1 MALRLE
7 LDPSGIVTGAAK
19 ANAAITGIGSSADT
33 AQVALKELG
42 QGTAAGMAKVEA
54 ATTAAA
60 ASALQF
66 ASAQNAAVGAA
77 RSNAAYTGNIAAQFN
92 DIGQMMAA
100 GQSPFM
106 LAIQQGT
113 QLAQV
118 LDQAGASGANTF
130 DVLKDAIVGLLSGTT
145 MITIALIA
153 GATYLLQWGAAAL
166 FAGDEAETAAEKLE
180 RFEDALSGYIS
191 YAQTATSST
200 ANLQEQFGEFA
211 NQIRQHAAFLA
222 NVQVSAA
229 MRELTSGNLEFSES
243 LAEVSSKQKD
253 FIAAEAQY
261 AAAVAGVRN
270 GTVTPEFRMV
280 VEDNLKMMADD
291 ADAAASSL
299 GLTGAE
305 VRNLNTAL
313 TALST
318 DSGGGMKEIN
328 ADATAV
334 NALLVQMTNN
344 GQKISP
350 ELQALA
356 EKMLDLEKATAQA
369 LDLQA
374 QMTAALSGATSAA
387 DGFSGALS
395 RAVGNAAT
403 LAGNLWNAYSASAA
417 IQRNRI
423 GTPDAPAGIG
433 NLAEQYAQYGAGRTA
448 ATALTNPLYNPP
460 APPVVASNDGPTGP
474 TGTSGAVAI
483 DRTRDAFDR
492 LLGTLDPIVA
502 TQQKMAAA
510 QKTVNDALAAGT
522 ITAADSANAM
532 AMIAEEYSTAADAMA
547 SFKSAGA
554 DAFDSLISG
563 TASLQDA
570 IKSLIDDMV
579 LAIAKQTL
587 LGSVKGGTADMSIG
601 GLLVQGISA
610 GFGGF
615 FDKGGMI
622 ANGQTGVVGEYG
634 PELVKATG
642 GGAMVTSRVDTAR
655 MSQGGLSGNIQIGVT
670 VDDEGKIKAM
680 VRSSSIQAAR
690 QGASDAVSAVRRN
703 LSSWQGQIERDG
715 ALA

>member
-356 EKMLDLEKATAQA
+356 EKMFDLEKATAQA

-374 QMTAALSGATSAA
+374 QMPAALSGATSAA